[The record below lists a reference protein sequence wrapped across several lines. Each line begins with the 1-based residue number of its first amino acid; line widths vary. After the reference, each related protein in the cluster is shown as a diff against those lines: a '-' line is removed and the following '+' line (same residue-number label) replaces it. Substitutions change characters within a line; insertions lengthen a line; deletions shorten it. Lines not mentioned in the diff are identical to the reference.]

1 MNSFEP
7 TVRRQELGQE
17 LRMLRKKERISL
29 REAAQVIDASES
41 KLSRIETGH
50 RNAPLDDIASLLGL
64 YRADSKKRAHLLALA
79 REAHEI
85 GWLQASRPN
94 FAQHQHTLIMLESK
108 AEQIVNFGPLVVP
121 GLLQTG
127 DYTQAIMAESGV
139 VPKDE
144 IDDRMVT
151 RLHRQSVLLRPS
163 PPQLLALIDE
173 LVLHRTLGGPDV
185 LRLQLRHLIKMA
197 SQPNITI
204 RVIPNGHVGA
214 SSSFDLLRIADRPAV
229 VFLESL
235 TSNLF
240 VERPVDVDVYERTLE
255 RLAACA
261 LDEEESIETIA
272 SAARTSKPERGA
284 HEPHRQEH
292 LDLEEE

>member
-17 LRMLRKKERISL
+17 LRMLRKKEHISL
-29 REAAQVIDASES
+29 REAAEVIDASES

-79 REAHEI
+79 READEI

-108 AEQIVNFGPLVVP
+108 AAQIVNFEPLIVP

-127 DYTQAIMAESGV
+127 EYTRAIMAESGV
-139 VPKDE
+139 VQEEE

-151 RLHRQSVLLRPS
+151 RLHRQSVLVRRN
-163 PPQLLALIDE
+163 PPQLLAFIDE
-173 LVLHRTLGGPDV
+173 LVLHRILGGPAV
-185 LRLQLRHLIKMA
+185 LRLQLRHLVKRA

-214 SSSFDLLRIADRPAV
+214 SGSFALLRLPERNPV

-240 VERPVDVDVYERTLE
+240 VERPEDVGLYERTLE
-255 RLAACA
+255 RLAECA
-261 LDEEESIETIA
+261 LDEGESIEAIA
-272 SAARTSKPERGA
+272 SAARS
-284 HEPHRQEH
+284 
-292 LDLEEE
+292 LET